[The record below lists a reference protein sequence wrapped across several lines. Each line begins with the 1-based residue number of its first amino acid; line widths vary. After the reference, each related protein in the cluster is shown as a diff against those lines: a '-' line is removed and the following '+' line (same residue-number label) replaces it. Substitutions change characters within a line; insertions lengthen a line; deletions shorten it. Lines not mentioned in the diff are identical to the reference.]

1 VSVWEPGD
9 GWSESA
15 RGRYIVSESMREFLY
30 NGYGVFWMHGIL
42 VCVGVLVNARAVIL
56 RV

>member
-1 VSVWEPGD
+1 MSVWEPGD

-15 RGRYIVSESMREFLY
+15 RGRYIASESMREFLY